1 MLDTNIRNRHL
12 NGVEPRG
19 DSGNLFVAART
30 WSHRFIKCSGSDLDR
45 MRNAIHVWIVTR
57 HKRTG
62 IAGKYHIRL
71 LFAIAVQI

>member
-1 MLDTNIRNRHL
+1 L
-12 NGVEPRG
+12 NPGAIPATYSSPREHG
-19 DSGNLFVAART
+19 ATASE
-30 WSHRFIKCSGSDLDR
+30 KCSGSDLDR